1 MDQTQVFA
9 QLARLAQTEDGKKL
23 LRLLQKGG
31 GERLQAAAAQA
42 SAGDYDGARAMLSS
56 LLASDEAQALL
67 KKLEA
72 QI

>member
-1 MDQTQVFA
+1 MEQTPDLA
-9 QLARLAQTEDGKKL
+9 QLARLAQTADGKKL

-31 GERLQAAAAQA
+31 GDRLQAAAAQA
-42 SAGDYDGARAMLSS
+42 SQGNYDGAKAMLSS

-67 KKLEA
+67 KKLED

>member
-1 MDQTQVFA
+1 MEQTPDLA

-31 GERLQAAAAQA
+31 ADRLQAAAAQA
-42 SAGDYDGARAMLSS
+42 SQGNYEGAKAVLSS
-56 LLASDEAQALL
+56 LLSSDEAQALL
-67 KKLEA
+67 RKLEG

>member
-1 MDQTQVFA
+1 MEHTPDLA

-31 GERLQAAAAQA
+31 GDRLQAAAAQA
-42 SAGDYDGARAMLSS
+42 STGNYDGAKAMLSS
-56 LLASDEAQALL
+56 LLSSDEAQALL